1 MIPQKYY
8 PILEFSCYIVAI
20 FLFLSFIITAVL
32 GAFAIGVHEK
42 MTVTNY
48 FILLGEV
55 FIRRWFFHIPAI
67 TLIIIGIIVKQKYK

>member
-1 MIPQKYY
+1 MIQQKYY
-8 PILEFSCYIVAI
+8 PVLEFSCYVVAI

-32 GAFAIGVHEK
+32 GVFAIGVHEK

-55 FIRRWFFHIPAI
+55 FIGRWFFHIPGI
-67 TLIIIGIIVKQKYK
+67 VLIIIGVKIKQKYK